1 MTQYLF
7 DTNHVGMFF
16 RRDNHLAAKV
26 AAHRDDHFGV
36 SLPTVAEL
44 WFMVYNSQRRQEN
57 INTLERL
64 LSAYTQ
70 WPFDAQAARVFGQT
84 KTLLRR
90 MGKTVA
96 DVDLQIVSI
105 ALVNDLTILTAD
117 KAFAN
122 VPNLRTE
129 NWLT

>member
-1 MTQYLF
+1 
-7 DTNHVGMFF
+7 
-16 RRDNHLAAKV
+16 
-26 AAHRDDHFGV
+26 
-36 SLPTVAEL
+36 
-44 WFMVYNSQRRQEN
+44 MVYNSQRRQEN